1 MLHPWRIIR
10 PVFSPSTVK
19 WAFGCRT
26 TAPTV
31 TRQAAWRPSVPAVN
45 AFRAESGV
53 PPPVKS
59 WLQTAD
65 ENPVFTALL
74 PAQSACGGIK
84 WWWPTKHLW
93 RGCKR
98 DSFAHTHT
106 RAVVHLYDPTMATWT
121 GSEPVWLTRCRSDS
135 CLCPRCAVSERKGVM
150 TKTFRRTALGCFH
163 ACMCFMR
170 TRVHA
175 CMATAQ
181 SSALC
186 MCLSAG
192 FSFLSFWGS
201 EKKKKKS
208 IRGGC
213 QIRIRAALLIR
224 WKTSHAPRFWMERHS
239 LTCLFPLIFAGTFPQ
254 NCSIFVVVNLVK
266 NHLSCVADS
275 SISNTCQGYTERK
288 AESMR
293 PCF

>member
-106 RAVVHLYDPTMATWT
+106 HTRLFIYTIPLWQHEPEASLCDWHAVGLVAVFAHAVQWVRGKELW
-121 GSEPVWLTRCRSDS
+121 
-135 CLCPRCAVSERKGVM
+135 PRHSVGPLSAVFM
-150 TKTFRRTALGCFH
+150 H
-163 ACMCFMR
+163 ACVLCVRVYMCAWPQR
-170 TRVHA
+170 SHLLSLCVSLRA
-175 CMATAQ
+175 SP
-181 SSALC
+181 SS
-186 MCLSAG
+186 LSEG
-192 FSFLSFWGS
+192 LRR
-201 EKKKKKS
+201 KKKKK
-208 IRGGC
+208 
-213 QIRIRAALLIR
+213 
-224 WKTSHAPRFWMERHS
+224 H
-239 LTCLFPLIFAGTFPQ
+239 
-254 NCSIFVVVNLVK
+254 
-266 NHLSCVADS
+266 
-275 SISNTCQGYTERK
+275 
-288 AESMR
+288 
-293 PCF
+293 